1 MNTSRRSSIGA
12 LALAAAVLATTSLV
26 CTQAA
31 ADARK
36 PNVIIVFVDDLGWT
50 DLGCYGSKFYETPHI
65 AGWAKLGALFPRAY
79 SSCNVCSPSGP
90 RPSPRAT
97 AVVRRP

>member
-50 DLGCYGSKFYETPHI
+50 DLGCYGS
-65 AGWAKLGALFPRAY
+65 
-79 SSCNVCSPSGP
+79 
-90 RPSPRAT
+90 
-97 AVVRRP
+97 